1 MNKNPDHKVR
11 GRNGRPKN
19 HIPMWFA
26 EYKNL
31 NGSKERYVYVGKKLK
46 RAEDVKNLDHFCEE
60 NNIVNPYLDLSNNVG
75 SPLLKNAINQTK
87 LTGTGLSKLEEFIK
101 NEFNITIDINMFE
114 PSFLKDDN
122 PVDTHETPIID
133 DDIMNPFGFYKNKVI
148 PQITPFNEEE
158 QLSENDMP
166 SFFN

>member
-1 MNKNPDHKVR
+1 
-11 GRNGRPKN
+11 
-19 HIPMWFA
+19 MWFA

-158 QLSENDMP
+158 QLSEDDMP

>member
-1 MNKNPDHKVR
+1 
-11 GRNGRPKN
+11 
-19 HIPMWFA
+19 MWFA

-122 PVDTHETPIID
+122 PIDTHETPIID
-133 DDIMNPFGFYKNKVI
+133 DDIMNPFGFDKNEVI

-158 QLSENDMP
+158 QLSEDDMP

>member
-1 MNKNPDHKVR
+1 MYNSQKDTLNK
-11 GRNGRPKN
+11 GRIGRPKN

-26 EYKNL
+26 EYMNL

-101 NEFNITIDINMFE
+101 NEFNITIDMFE
-114 PSFLKDDN
+114 PNFLKDDN
-122 PVDTHETPIID
+122 PIDTHETPIID
-133 DDIMNPFGFYKNKVI
+133 DDIMNPFGFYKNEVM

-166 SFFN
+166 SFFK

>member
-1 MNKNPDHKVR
+1 
-11 GRNGRPKN
+11 
-19 HIPMWFA
+19 MWFA

-133 DDIMNPFGFYKNKVI
+133 DDIMNPFGFDKNEVI

-158 QLSENDMP
+158 QLSEDDMP

>member
-1 MNKNPDHKVR
+1 
-11 GRNGRPKN
+11 
-19 HIPMWFA
+19 MWFA

-75 SPLLKNAINQTK
+75 PPLLKNAINQTK

-122 PVDTHETPIID
+122 PIDTHETPIID
-133 DDIMNPFGFYKNKVI
+133 DDIMNPFGFDKNEVI

-158 QLSENDMP
+158 QLSEDDMP

>member
-1 MNKNPDHKVR
+1 
-11 GRNGRPKN
+11 
-19 HIPMWFA
+19 MWFA

-101 NEFNITIDINMFE
+101 NEFNITIDMFE
-114 PSFLKDDN
+114 PNFLKDDN

-133 DDIMNPFGFYKNKVI
+133 DDIMNPFGFYKNEVI

-158 QLSENDMP
+158 QLSEDDMP

>member
-1 MNKNPDHKVR
+1 
-11 GRNGRPKN
+11 
-19 HIPMWFA
+19 MWFA

-133 DDIMNPFGFYKNKVI
+133 DDIMNPFGFDKNEVI

-158 QLSENDMP
+158 QLSEDDMP
-166 SFFN
+166 SFFK

>member
-1 MNKNPDHKVR
+1 
-11 GRNGRPKN
+11 
-19 HIPMWFA
+19 MWFA

-133 DDIMNPFGFYKNKVI
+133 DDIMNPFGFDKNEVI

>member
-1 MNKNPDHKVR
+1 
-11 GRNGRPKN
+11 
-19 HIPMWFA
+19 MWFA

-122 PVDTHETPIID
+122 PIDTHETPIID

-158 QLSENDMP
+158 QLSEDDMP